1 MSFSQSVAKAVDT
14 VVEKYISTL
23 ATKYNLPQEELIEL
37 WAGKEV
43 TSNTPTGDL
52 DPLYLAKALKP
63 ELVKLCKERGLSTKG
78 TKPEL
83 IAILQGG
90 KVPEKEPSGKQTTPS
105 CKKPTPPGKKNVP
118 EILKQLKVT
127 IPTVPIRKNKF
138 GNMEDPR
145 TSFVFDRKTK
155 KVIGKQLE
163 NGTIAELT
171 KEDINMCNREKYE
184 YVLPSNLDRQSKLA
198 DEKVEELDDDE
209 EEEIEE
215 EELEEDEIEEEEL
228 LEEDDDDE
236 EEEFE
241 EEFEYEE

>member
-1 MSFSQSVAKAVDT
+1 MSFCQSVTKAVDT
-14 VVEKYISTL
+14 VVEKYIS
-23 ATKYNLPQEELIEL
+23 AVAEKYNLPKEELLEL
-37 WAGKEV
+37 WAGKEAS
-43 TSNTPTGDL
+43 SNIATGDL

-63 ELVKLCKERGLSTKG
+63 ELVKLCKERGLPTKG

-90 KVPEKEPSGKQTTPS
+90 KVTEKEPSAKKTT
-105 CKKPTPPGKKNVP
+105 TEKKNVP
-118 EILKQLKVT
+118 EILKQLKVN

-138 GNMEDPR
+138 GNMEDPK

-171 KEDINMCNREKYE
+171 KDDINICNREKYE
-184 YVLPSNLDRQSKLA
+184 YVLPSNLDRQSTLE
-198 DEKVEELDDDE
+198 DEKVEELDE
-209 EEEIEE
+209 ELEDEE
-215 EELEEDEIEEEEL
+215 EELEEEEEEL
-228 LEEDDDDE
+228 LEEEDEE

>member
-1 MSFSQSVAKAVDT
+1 MSFCQSVTKAVDT
-14 VVEKYISTL
+14 VVEKYIS
-23 ATKYNLPQEELIEL
+23 AVAEKYNLPKEELLEL
-37 WAGKEV
+37 WAGKEAS
-43 TSNTPTGDL
+43 SNIATGDL

-63 ELVKLCKERGLSTKG
+63 ELVKLCKERGLPTKG

-145 TSFVFDRKTK
+145 TSFIFDRKTK

-171 KEDINMCNREKYE
+171 KEDINICNREKYE

-215 EELEEDEIEEEEL
+215 EEIEEEEL

-241 EEFEYEE
+241 EEFEYE